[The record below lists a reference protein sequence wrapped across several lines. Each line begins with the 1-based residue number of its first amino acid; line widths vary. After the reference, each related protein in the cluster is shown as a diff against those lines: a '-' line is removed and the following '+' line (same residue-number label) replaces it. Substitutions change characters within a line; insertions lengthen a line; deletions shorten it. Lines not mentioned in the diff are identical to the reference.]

1 MFSRFRAAAVGNIT
15 SNMSLQRRRIFCSI
29 KETNNFVKN
38 NRPAYYLNGCSM
50 MPFTTSR
57 VCSSQHDSMSGN
69 STSSKGD
76 EHRRLQMVPHTRSRE
91 HWKVLLSNLHK
102 NQTSAIN
109 KVSQHNTSSNN
120 TLYLASVNYPQYFH
134 SLRKTAI
141 ENFCHKASDL
151 RNSLMSTL
159 SSKGYIIQDVGS
171 GSYPEKV
178 SELSKTFQKSLGK
191 NNKSILLVFQSAV
204 DWNIPFSEAT
214 AMVANKYNGV
224 YASTTNH
231 NEASKKSAVAGRAL
245 FQTNM
250 LVIKVN
256 VDETFIDNNDLADL
270 IDCWNQQTFG
280 TAPRTPIG
288 EPPEW
293 WLDEELLQE
302 KIKDSARMVE
312 QIERST

>member
-1 MFSRFRAAAVGNIT
+1 MKPV
-15 SNMSLQRRRIFCSI
+15 
-29 KETNNFVKN
+29 
-38 NRPAYYLNGCSM
+38 
-50 MPFTTSR
+50 
-57 VCSSQHDSMSGN
+57 
-69 STSSKGD
+69 
-76 EHRRLQMVPHTRSRE
+76 
-91 HWKVLLSNLHK
+91 
-102 NQTSAIN
+102 
-109 KVSQHNTSSNN
+109 
-120 TLYLASVNYPQYFH
+120 
-134 SLRKTAI
+134 SLRLCFLA
-141 ENFCHKASDL
+141 
-151 RNSLMSTL
+151 
-159 SSKGYIIQDVGS
+159 KGYIIQDVGS

-191 NNKSILLVFQSAV
+191 NTKSILLVFQSTI

-224 YASTTNH
+224 YASTTSQ
-231 NEASKKSAVAGRAL
+231 NEANKKSAVAGRAL

-256 VDETFIDNNDLADL
+256 VDETSIESNDIADL

-302 KIKDSARMVE
+302 KIQDSARMVE
-312 QIERST
+312 QIERGT